1 MNSKYCKY
9 YIILLLI
16 IAGSTTIHAQQGWK
30 LERDKEG
37 IKVYSKG
44 SEGSSFK
51 SFKTQMIIKGSVHSF
66 VALLQDIEN
75 MPEWGYS
82 LKSTELLKRSGD
94 TIQIYYA
101 EATAPFPFE
110 NRDGIYSN
118 KFRWDNKNKVLHVE
132 IELLPDYLK
141 KKDKIVRV
149 KGKGYWSVKVLKNDM
164 LDITF
169 SMQVD
174 PGGSIPGWL
183 ANIFVDTTPYSTMTE
198 IRRVMGDKKYQ
209 NKSFGFIR

>member
-1 MNSKYCKY
+1 MKSKYGIY
-9 YIILLLI
+9 YVIVLLI
-16 IAGSTTIHAQQGWK
+16 IRSTMAHAQEGWK

-37 IKVYSKG
+37 IKVYSK
-44 SEGSSFK
+44 SFEGSNFK
-51 SFKTQMIIKGSVHSF
+51 SFKTQMAMKGSVQTF
-66 VALLQDIEN
+66 VALLQDIDN
-75 MPEWGYS
+75 MQEWGYS

-118 KFRWDNKNKVLHVE
+118 KFRWDNKNKVLFVE

-141 KKDKIVRV
+141 KKDKVVRV

-174 PGGSIPGWL
+174 PGGSIPGWV
-183 ANIFVDTTPYSTMTE
+183 ANIFVDATPYETMTE